1 MASLLEIKNLSHVYS
16 AGTPFE
22 HAALRDVSLS
32 VERGEFIGLIGHTGS
47 GKSTLI
53 QHLNGLLKPTS
64 GTVLFQGEDIW
75 KDVKFTRETRYH
87 VGLVFQ
93 YPEYQLFETT
103 VERDVAFGLRH
114 SGLSRE
120 ETAAAVKA
128 ALELVGFDYDAVR
141 DKSPLGF
148 SGGEKRRIAIAGVLA
163 SKPRVLILDEPVAGL
178 DPLGRQDFLNMVD
191 ALNKDG
197 VTIIMI
203 SHNADALAEHA
214 RRIIVLRDGAL
225 FRDGSAKEIFSDYF
239 DLIHNG
245 IGVPQVRRAAQLLRD
260 RGVDMPG
267 NIILYSQFIDRLK
280 ILMWRK
286 NR

>member
-1 MASLLEIKNLSHVYS
+1 MSQIKVEGLRHVYS

-22 HAALRDVSLS
+22 RVAIDGISLTIEPGQL
-32 VERGEFIGLIGHTGS
+32 VGIIGHTGS
-47 GKSTLI
+47 GKSTFI
-53 QHLNGLLKPTS
+53 QHLNALLQPTA
-64 GTVLFQGEDIW
+64 GKVYCGGKDINAD
-75 KDVKFTRETRYH
+75 KYSRKAVKAQ

-260 RGVDMPG
+260 MGVEMPG

-286 NR
+286 NK

>member
-1 MASLLEIKNLSHVYS
+1 MAEIKVEGLRHVYS

-22 HAALRDVSLS
+22 KVALDGIDL
-32 VERGEFIGLIGHTGS
+32 EIPQGQLIGIIGHTGS
-47 GKSTLI
+47 GKSTFI
-53 QHLNGLLKPTS
+53 QHLNALLPPTE
-64 GTVLFQGEDIW
+64 GKIYVGGKDINADKYARKAVKGE
-75 KDVKFTRETRYH
+75 

-286 NR
+286 NK

>member
-1 MASLLEIKNLSHVYS
+1 MSQIKVEGLRHVYS

-22 HAALRDVSLS
+22 RVAIDGISLTIEPGQL
-32 VERGEFIGLIGHTGS
+32 VGIIGHTGS
-47 GKSTLI
+47 GKSTFI
-53 QHLNGLLKPTS
+53 QHLNALLQPTA
-64 GTVLFQGEDIW
+64 GKVYCGGKDINAD
-75 KDVKFTRETRYH
+75 KYSRKAVKAQ

-286 NR
+286 NK